1 MSEPNRLKL
10 EWRPPGAVAAAYFA
24 DRSTVSLINGPVGSG
39 KTTASLMKLIRLA
52 REQRTAERRTLPGPD
67 GQPWPVRMFR
77 VTVVRD
83 TYRQL
88 WKTTIPSWW
97 TRVPKSVGVWGGSDG
112 DPATH
117 EVQFRLP
124 DRTIVEFKAD
134 FVAIGDQA
142 VEDVLRGYE
151 TTAFY
156 LNETDLCAEE
166 VLDYALTRL
175 GRYPPMDEGGP
186 TWTGIL
192 GDMNAPE
199 LNSWA
204 YRRFFRQTRE
214 QLAGQATALFRQ
226 PSGLAVTAENLANLP
241 PGYYQRMAQT
251 APEWVVRRMIENVPG
266 HSRAGKPVYPEF
278 NDNLHVADVPFAPG
292 LPLLLGLDAGG
303 HPAAVLGQK
312 LPSGRWHILHE
323 LVGEPGTGAARFG
336 NDLANLLRDQYSAAS
351 DVEGWV
357 DPSAAYG
364 ADTKAGEK
372 TWIEVVAAQAAISLR
387 AAPTN
392 RPLARWEAVRAP
404 LARLIDGRPGFLL
417 HPRCTTLR
425 AGFNAEYRFRKVQGT
440 ERYDEQAEKNDASHP
455 HDALQYLCSGGGED
469 QAIRARRGEAQ
480 RRGGGLPRF
489 TRPWDPYQ
497 QEQHA

>member
-1 MSEPNRLKL
+1 MEANRLRL
-10 EWRPPGAVAAAYFA
+10 EWRPPGPVAAAYFA
-24 DRSTVSLINGPVGSG
+24 DRSTISLINGPVGSG

-52 REQRTAERRTLPGPD
+52 REQRVATTRTLPGQD
-67 GQPWPVRMFR
+67 GVACPVRMFR

-97 TRVPKSVGVWGGSDG
+97 TRVPRSVGVWTGSDG

-151 TTAFY
+151 TTGFY

-175 GRYPPMDEGGP
+175 GRYPPMSEGGP
-186 TWTGIL
+186 SWTGIL
-192 GDMNAPE
+192 GDLNAPE
-199 LNSWA
+199 LNNWA
-204 YRRFFRQTRE
+204 YNRFFRQTVAD
-214 QLAGQATALFRQ
+214 LACQSVALFRQ
-226 PSGLAVTAENLANLP
+226 PSGLSPKAENQANLP

-251 APEWVVRRMIENVPG
+251 APEWVVRRMIQNVPG
-266 HSRAGKPVYPEF
+266 YSRAGKPVYPEF
-278 NDNLHVADVPFAPG
+278 NDDLHVADVAYAHG
-292 LPLLLGLDAGG
+292 LPLLIGLDAGG
-303 HPAAVLGQK
+303 HPAAVIGQK

-336 NDLANLLRDQYSAAS
+336 NDLANLLRDRYPMATEI
-351 DVEGWV
+351 EGWA

-364 ADTKAGEK
+364 ADTKAGEQ
-372 TWIEVVAAQAAISLR
+372 TWIEVVAAQAAIPVR

-404 LARLIDGRPGFLL
+404 LTRLIDGRPGFLL
-417 HPRCTTLR
+417 HPGCTALR

-440 ERYDEQAEKNDASHP
+440 DRYDEQAEKNAASHP

-469 QAIRARRGEAQ
+469 QAIRARRGED
-480 RRGGGLPRF
+480 RRRHSGRPRQA
-489 TRPWDPYQ
+489 PAWDPYQ
-497 QEQHA
+497 EQHA